1 MTRDRIYKIIEKIGI
16 YDLQEYSDRRPLI
29 ADGATITF
37 EESEG
42 GSEGSGEE
50 WWMVLKVVDET
61 GESFWEIPGA
71 YYSNYGIEAEK
82 SNIYQVKSVPKTI
95 QVWVAV

>member
-1 MTRDRIYKIIEKIGI
+1 MTKEKILGIISGIGI

-29 ADGATITF
+29 VDGATITC

-42 GSEGSGEE
+42 GHEGAGEE

-61 GESFWEIPGA
+61 GERFWEIPGA
-71 YYSNYGIEAEK
+71 YYSN
-82 SNIYQVKSVPKTI
+82 
-95 QVWVAV
+95 